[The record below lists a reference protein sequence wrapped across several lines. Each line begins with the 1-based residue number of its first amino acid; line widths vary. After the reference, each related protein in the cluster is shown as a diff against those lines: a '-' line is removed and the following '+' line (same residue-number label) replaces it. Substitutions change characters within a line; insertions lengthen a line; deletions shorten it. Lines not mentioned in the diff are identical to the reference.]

1 MCFHNLLLIKEK
13 GKILLETRYPQLE
26 ANMKLE
32 SKLLMS
38 LSKRSGNVVLRRDI
52 SKLGSASHLSKAI
65 KQLLADGRLV
75 RLGAGL
81 YAKAY
86 PDHEGKGQPI
96 AAPAELARE
105 AFKRLGIHVRS
116 VREYLEAGQPA
127 LLIDTGDQRISR
139 KMEFPGTP
147 VQYVSSA
154 QYLNVLPSD
163 LDALPTKRV
172 RHFVE
177 RFARVHC
184 VQYTR
189 TRLDD
194 YAEAITRAAGD
205 DVKLDTTG
213 KLLVVLKKNDLIN
226 GRQLARLM
234 TNHMREVK
242 RVRSVWRLR
251 KQGLSAQR

>member
-1 MCFHNLLLIKEK
+1 
-13 GKILLETRYPQLE
+13 
-26 ANMKLE
+26 MKLE

-38 LSKRSGNVVLRRDI
+38 LSKRSGNVVLRRDL
-52 SKLGSASHLSKAI
+52 SELASASHLTKVI

-81 YAKAY
+81 YAKAS

-96 AAPAELARE
+96 ATPVNLARE
-105 AFKRLGIHVRS
+105 AFNKLGIHVRS
-116 VREYLEAGQPA
+116 VREYLEGGRPA
-127 LLIDTGDQRISR
+127 LLIDTGDHRIAR
-139 KMEFPGTP
+139 KIEFAGTP
-147 VQYVSSA
+147 VQYVSSS
-154 QYLNVLPSD
+154 QDLDVLPSD
-163 LDALPTKRV
+163 LDSLPTKGV

-177 RFARVHC
+177 RFAMVHG
-184 VQYTR
+184 VHYTR

-205 DVKLDTTG
+205 DVKLDATG
-213 KLLVVLKKNDLIN
+213 KLLVVLKKNELIN

-251 KQGLSAQR
+251 KRGLSAQR